1 MPYTK
6 SELET
11 VSFYQDFVTK
21 LRDKYLGEIKTFLN
35 NKFRRDG
42 ILYSFAIS
50 CIITGFFGFF
60 SVK

>member
-21 LRDKYLGEIKTFLN
+21 LRDNYFDEMSVSIFSLI
-35 NKFRRDG
+35 NKSIADSR
-42 ILYSFAIS
+42 
-50 CIITGFFGFF
+50 
-60 SVK
+60 